1 MCNTDRQHRMCCLPI
16 CRSWLTEPSIIY
28 GIKHLWGRGNVSWP
42 WILFS
47 ACFLAYQRVLGL
59 SLRATSPTPIFT
71 FFFFVVNCEGD
82 VVCSARGSQSLVGL
96 GPGLSPPGSHQL
108 ISRGR
113 LMGLSARGALP
124 SPLMGFAMDS
134 AWSWWEAG
142 CDLLIASQINARRC
156 RLFGLRL

>member
-1 MCNTDRQHRMCCLPI
+1 MALDFIFCLFSCLPTSFGVI
-16 CRSWLTEPSIIY
+16 SPS
-28 GIKHLWGRGNVSWP
+28 N
-42 WILFS
+42 
-47 ACFLAYQRVLGL
+47 L
-59 SLRATSPTPIFT
+59 SHPHFYL
-71 FFFFVVNCEGD
+71 FFFVVNCEGD
-82 VVCSARGSQSLVGL
+82 VVRSARGSQSLVGL

-124 SPLMGFAMDS
+124 SLLMGFAMDS

>member
-1 MCNTDRQHRMCCLPI
+1 MALDFIFCLFSCLPTSFGVI
-16 CRSWLTEPSIIY
+16 SPS
-28 GIKHLWGRGNVSWP
+28 N
-42 WILFS
+42 
-47 ACFLAYQRVLGL
+47 L
-59 SLRATSPTPIFT
+59 SHPHFYL

-82 VVCSARGSQSLVGL
+82 VVRSARGSQSLVGL

-124 SPLMGFAMDS
+124 SLLMGFAMDS

>member
-1 MCNTDRQHRMCCLPI
+1 MSHGLGFYFLLVFLLTNEFWGYLSEQPLP
-16 CRSWLTEPSIIY
+16 P
-28 GIKHLWGRGNVSWP
+28 P
-42 WILFS
+42 
-47 ACFLAYQRVLGL
+47 FL
-59 SLRATSPTPIFT
+59 PF

-82 VVCSARGSQSLVGL
+82 VVRSARGSQSLVGL

-124 SPLMGFAMDS
+124 SLLMGFAMDS

>member
-1 MCNTDRQHRMCCLPI
+1 MALDFIFGLFSCLPTSFGVI
-16 CRSWLTEPSIIY
+16 S
-28 GIKHLWGRGNVSWP
+28 
-42 WILFS
+42 
-47 ACFLAYQRVLGL
+47 L
-59 SLRATSPTPIFT
+59 SNLSHPHFYL

-82 VVCSARGSQSLVGL
+82 VVRSARGSQSLVGL

-124 SPLMGFAMDS
+124 SLLMGFAMDS